1 MYTDRTKISLLA
13 GWFKLSIQTNPWDC
27 LPVHLVLVLPKLF
40 CLKTCWNLLEQYSTL
55 YFIFHCFLSVIPALS
70 FAATLSL
77 QAWMSVQTT
86 TVAAPTSAG
95 TRELVMS
102 VTAPLA
108 TNSWIKRRVEVKRK
122 KSAAELLIPWSREA
136 RPKGSDINQLNFI
149 CAILWLFCSRVLLT
163 MAIFRSK
170 ENINMIH

>member
-55 YFIFHCFLSVIPALS
+55 CFIFHCFLFAIPALS
-70 FAATLSL
+70 SAATLSL

-86 TVAAPTSAG
+86 TVAAPTSAR

-122 KSAAELLIPWSREA
+122 KKCSLGPEKHDQRAVTLISWTLSV
-136 RPKGSDINQLNFI
+136 
-149 CAILWLFCSRVLLT
+149 LFCGCFVRGY
-163 MAIFRSK
+163 F
-170 ENINMIH
+170 